1 MLFFFLLLN
10 LTTPKEDLRFQYI
23 NEQQYDTS
31 CGCSTTASLLTLYW
45 NIDVS
50 EEDIVDKYIYEKIEN
65 QDYGTSLADLSKILN
80 DYAIANK
87 AYSMDFHQL
96 LDVNQKYFPVIVH
109 YNKPDDHFALVL
121 GIRGDNIITADPA
134 RGVEILSTEQFLNRW
149 SNVVLL
155 SASKEMEINKD
166 LVLKAVS
173 VAVSRKENLERWT
186 W

>member
-1 MLFFFLLLN
+1 M
-10 LTTPKEDLRFQYI
+10 RFQYI

-31 CGCSTTASLLTLYW
+31 CGYSTTASLLSLYW
-45 NIDVS
+45 NIDVT
-50 EEDIVDKYIYEKIEN
+50 EEEIVEKYIYKKIEN
-65 QDYGTSLADLSKILN
+65 MDYETSLADLSEILN

-87 AYSMDFHQL
+87 SYKMEYNQLMDI
-96 LDVNQKYFPVIVH
+96 NKKYFPIIVH

-121 GIRGDNIITADPA
+121 GIRGNNIITADPA
-134 RGVEILSTEQFLNRW
+134 RGVEILSTEQFFYRW

-166 LVLKAVS
+166 LALKAVS
-173 VAVSRKENLERWT
+173 VAVSRKENLERWA